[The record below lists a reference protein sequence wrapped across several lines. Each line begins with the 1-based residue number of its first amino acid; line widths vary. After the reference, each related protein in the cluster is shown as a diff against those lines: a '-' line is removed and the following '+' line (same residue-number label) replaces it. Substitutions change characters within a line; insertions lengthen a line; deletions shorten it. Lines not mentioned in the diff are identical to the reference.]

1 MTVFG
6 AVKTR
11 AFRIQFSPS
20 AGVGVGSIGCPG
32 LGFGGKGQAPIPMEY
47 LESLGY
53 G

>member
-20 AGVGVGSIGCPG
+20 AGVGVGSIGWPG
-32 LGFGGKGQAPIPMEY
+32 TNTYGIPRVVGLWVEY
-47 LESLGY
+47 GR
-53 G
+53 